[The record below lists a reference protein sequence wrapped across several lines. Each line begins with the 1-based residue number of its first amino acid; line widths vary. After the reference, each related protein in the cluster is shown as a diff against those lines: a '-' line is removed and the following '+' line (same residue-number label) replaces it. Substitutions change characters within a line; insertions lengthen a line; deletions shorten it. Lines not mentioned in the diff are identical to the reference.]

1 MKDYLCYSRDTY
13 KLYCPWLFKD
23 AGSKN
28 AWRCVDARLYE
39 YRKYKEVRKMNKII
53 ASAIENTKSLVPG
66 YFEKTCAQRLADG
79 TGSIFEDIHSVE
91 DMEQALLSAEWI
103 PAEHE
108 CVAPDCRAFKTT
120 SIKSGLYGMVKVADQ
135 PDDTIFVIE
144 DQKNTGKVSLVMKGN
159 HRIPAEETWIIL
171 GPEQGKEVVYT
182 FHPGEPIPRA
192 TTSTEELPVGT
203 EVTKEE
209 AMALGFNLAKVG

>member
-1 MKDYLCYSRDTY
+1 M
-13 KLYCPWLFKD
+13 
-23 AGSKN
+23 N
-28 AWRCVDARLYE
+28 AATANSVI
-39 YRKYKEVRKMNKII
+39 V
-53 ASAIENTKSLVPG
+53 SAINNTKELMPR

-159 HRIPAEETWIIL
+159 HRIPASETWIIL
-171 GPEQGKEVVYT
+171 GLEEDEEVVYT

-203 EVTKEE
+203 ELTKAQALE
-209 AMALGFNLAKVG
+209 LGFNLAKVG